1 MDDHHGSA
9 DHHGQDDADGTLS
22 GGQTQHEMTGPE
34 QDQPIL
40 AQNNAP
46 DSEKIAGIVEQTRTD
61 VAGHPAERVRD
72 ILAQRFEQAGIQID
86 DAELDRL
93 TAEAGAA

>member
-1 MDDHHGSA
+1 MDEHHGSA

-22 GGQTQHEMTGPE
+22 GGQTQHEMDGSE

-46 DSEKIAGIVEQTRTD
+46 DSEKIAGIVAQTRID
-61 VAGHPAERVRD
+61 AADQEHESVRH
-72 ILAQRFEQAGIQID
+72 ILAQRLEQAGVQVED
-86 DAELDRL
+86 DELDGL
-93 TAEAGAA
+93 VDEVKSA

>member
-1 MDDHHGSA
+1 MDHHGSA

-22 GGQTQHEMTGPE
+22 GGQTQHEMSGPE

-46 DSEKIAGIVEQTRTD
+46 DSEKIAGIVSQTRID
-61 VAGHPAERVRD
+61 AADQSDDQVRH
-72 ILAQRFEQAGIQID
+72 ILAQRLEQAGIEAD
-86 DAELDRL
+86 DDELDRL
-93 TAEAGAA
+93 AAEVKSG